1 MSPLIKGE
9 NMSYKSDVKPVVT
22 SSTSAVLFTGPT
34 RLRGYMIQSTG
45 SSGTAIIN
53 GLANATTVSSS
64 TNTQVYIGVSV
75 DAGRTETLNI
85 PEDGV
90 LYAVRNGTGIIDG
103 IGVTSNSSALSIT
116 LFIDK

>member
-1 MSPLIKGE
+1 MGRYKG
-9 NMSYKSDVKPVVT
+9 DVKPVVT
-22 SSTSAVLFTGPT
+22 SSTNAVLFTGPT

-45 SSGTAIIN
+45 SSGPAVIN

-64 TNTQVYIGVSV
+64 TNTQVYISV
-75 DAGRTETLNI
+75 AVGANQTETLNI

-90 LYAVRNGTGIIDG
+90 LYAQRNGTGIVDG
-103 IGVTSNSSALSIT
+103 IGVTANSSALSVT

>member
-1 MSPLIKGE
+1 MA
-9 NMSYKSDVKPVVT
+9 MKSDVKPVVT
-22 SSTSAVLFTGPT
+22 SSTNAVLFTGPT

-53 GLANATTVSSS
+53 GLANTTTVSSS
-64 TNTQVYIGVSV
+64 TNTQVYISVSV
-75 DAGRTETLNI
+75 GAGQTETLNI

-90 LYAVRNGTGIIDG
+90 LYAQRNGTGIVDG
-103 IGVTSNSSALSIT
+103 VGVTANSSALTIT